1 MNLLARLLI
10 GSALLGSIVVF
21 SGCTRHKKGADAF
34 EHYFEIRL
42 PERVELVQA
51 HWAGFYY
58 PFGLDS
64 EQMLLEFTAPE
75 QVIQDLL
82 FHDKDKGR
90 TAISAEEREQI
101 FGSQTG
107 DANAVKRGLELAPE
121 WFQLPDKILY
131 AISFAAGQSAVVRF
145 SDEPVRFR
153 MIIYDHGCGH
163 IFVDHVAHRVFVT
176 QVRGGKLF

>member
-1 MNLLARLLI
+1 MNKLVHILI
-10 GSALLGSIVVF
+10 GLMLLSSIVLF

-34 EHYFEIRL
+34 EHYFEVSL
-42 PERVELVQA
+42 PNGVELIQA

-75 QVIQDLL
+75 QVINDLL
-82 FHDKDKGR
+82 FQDISKGR
-90 TAISAEEREQI
+90 TTISAEEREQI
-101 FGSQTG
+101 FGSQADET
-107 DANAVKRGLELAPE
+107 NAVKRGLELAPE

-131 AISFAAGQSAVVRF
+131 GISFLAGPSAVVRF
-145 SDEPVRFR
+145 SDEPVSFR

-163 IFVDHVAHRVFVT
+163 IFVDHAAHRVFVT
-176 QVRGGKLF
+176 QVRGGELF